1 MDNGSLQ
8 AHLEKLRKAYRNRL
22 EVMDEALHANFSG
35 IARWAR
41 PDGGYFFWLQF
52 DDSVNITALID
63 VAHELEAGF
72 QCGTVFSSKG
82 QLDNYLR
89 LSFAHYNEDD
99 IRLGIRRLKALF

>member
-1 MDNGSLQ
+1 MKNNKMYSG
-8 AHLEKLRKAYRNRL
+8 YRYS
-22 EVMDEALHANFSG
+22 ALIISHTA
-35 IARWAR
+35 WL
-41 PDGGYFFWLQF
+41 YFCFTLSF
-52 DDSVNITALID
+52 RDIEELMPTALID

-89 LSFAHYNEDD
+89 LSFAHYNEGD